1 MANSLEDEVVRTVE
15 SMDEQHNNQ
24 EEDIPGAIEQE
35 AQPEETI
42 HIHYFPDAIVI
53 LKEEDEAQVVD
64 STPVIPQKISCI
76 PAYAICGF
84 YFLLIF
90 SCIAFQYYCM
100 FTPPIA
106 TVTIIPKSQT
116 VTLSGT
122 LQLGRLLSPLTLS
135 QSQTVP
141 TTGKGHQI
149 AKQAQGYITFYN
161 GQFQSV
167 SVAAGTILT
176 GASGIQVV
184 TDQDATIPAA
194 NPPIFGQVTVSA
206 HALNPGVRGNISAY
220 DINEACCAVSV
231 LVKNTQ
237 PFSGGQDER
246 TFQTVAKSD
255 IDNTAIPLKNTL
267 AQSISGAFQGQ
278 LKPDEQLSIFP
289 CTPTISSDRQPGQEA
304 ALVKVTVSEVCSAV
318 VYNSQTLAKKATA
331 LLSHQAIQKMG
342 TGYSFIGTVQVS
354 VKQATITNTA
364 PPLVF
369 LSFHAQ
375 GLLVYALSQ
384 SVQQQIKNLIAGKT
398 TQEALHVLLSVPGIE
413 HASMQWDGFGDN
425 TRLPKQSS
433 SIHITL
439 FVV

>member
-1 MANSLEDEVVRTVE
+1 
-15 SMDEQHNNQ
+15 
-24 EEDIPGAIEQE
+24 
-35 AQPEETI
+35 
-42 HIHYFPDAIVI
+42 
-53 LKEEDEAQVVD
+53 
-64 STPVIPQKISCI
+64 
-76 PAYAICGF
+76 
-84 YFLLIF
+84 
-90 SCIAFQYYCM
+90 M

-141 TTGKGHQI
+141 TTGKGLQI

-289 CTPTISSDRQPGQEA
+289 CSPTISSDHQPGQEA
-304 ALVKVTVSEVCSAV
+304 ALVKVTVSQACSAV
-318 VYNSQTLAKKATA
+318 VYNSQTLAKKATT

-354 VKQATITNTA
+354 IKQATITSTA
-364 PPLVF
+364 PPPCV
-369 LSFHAQ
+369 
-375 GLLVYALSQ
+375 
-384 SVQQQIKNLIAGKT
+384 LI
-398 TQEALHVLLSVPGIE
+398 LPCSGIIGICTFTVSAAADQKP
-413 HASMQWDGFGDN
+413 HC
-425 TRLPKQSS
+425 R
-433 SIHITL
+433 
-439 FVV
+439 